1 MWISRAIWRNR
12 LLWNRTPPLGQRLQ
26 WLRQAPRGRRLD
38 GSPGLSHSAKRARI
52 TFMRFAHRGWLAFV
66 LALLAHFPATAQTER
81 GAASAPLRQVRV
93 EGEKHLTEEQ
103 VVSLT
108 QLQIGAR
115 VARGDLQ
122 AAADRLVQTGLF
134 SKVNYSFT
142 TEGGE
147 VVVTYTVADN
157 PRFPVYFDNIPWFAD
172 SELSD
177 AIRKKVPIYNG
188 SLPAAGAVV
197 DEATAAINE
206 LLTQHGLQVNLQH
219 QLLGNPA
226 GEGEVQ
232 EFRIQGASLRIA
244 KIEFSD
250 PALLENKAIRIRLSE
265 LQGKEFSR
273 ATIDLFLAEDVRPV
287 YWQQGFLRA
296 KLGPPQIRLSGNPNQ
311 KLPDEIPVYVPIAPG
326 PVYHWQGALW
336 SGNSL
341 LSTITLDGVLGLKP
355 GDVANGMQLEG
366 AWDRI
371 REQYGRMG
379 HLDVKV
385 EPVAK
390 YDDQAHTVSY
400 AVAIQEGPSYKLSKL
415 ILTGL
420 SPNAEKR
427 LREAFPFAPGD
438 VFDKGKYENLLTKLE
453 AHKESVFG
461 DLPLHYET
469 VGHWLQTD
477 AANLTVD
484 VLLDFK

>member
-1 MWISRAIWRNR
+1 M
-12 LLWNRTPPLGQRLQ
+12 G
-26 WLRQAPRGRRLD
+26 
-38 GSPGLSHSAKRARI
+38 GSGLFASPDLSACEKRAKI
-52 TFMRFAHRGWLAFV
+52 TFMRLAYRAWFALP
-66 LALLAHFPATAQTER
+66 LALLLHSHAVAQTE
-81 GAASAPLRQVRV
+81 GTSASAPLRQIRA

-103 VVSLT
+103 VVSLA
-108 QLQIGAR
+108 QLQIGAQ
-115 VARGDLQ
+115 VARSDLQ
-122 AAADRLVQTGLF
+122 AAADRLVATGLF
-134 SKVNYSFT
+134 AKVTYNYT
-142 TEGGE
+142 TESGG
-147 VVVTYTVADN
+147 VAVTYTVAEN
-157 PRFPVYFDNIPWFAD
+157 PLYPVYFDNIPWFAD

-177 AIRKKVPIYNG
+177 AIRKRVPIYDG
-188 SLPAAGAVV
+188 SLPAAGAMV
-197 DEATAAINE
+197 DEATAAVSE
-206 LLTQHGLQVNLQH
+206 LLGSHGLQVTLQH
-219 QLLGNPA
+219 QVLGNPA

-244 KIEFSD
+244 KLEFSD

-273 ATIDLFLAEDVRPV
+273 ATIDLFLAEDVRPI

-296 KLGPPQIRLSGNPNQ
+296 KLGPSQIRLSGNPNQ
-311 KLPDEIPVYVPIAPG
+311 KLPEEIPVYVPIAPG

-341 LSTITLDGVLGLKP
+341 LSTITLDGLVGLRP
-355 GDVANGMQLEG
+355 GDVANGMQIEG

-379 HLDVKV
+379 HLDARV

-400 AVAIQEGPSYKLSKL
+400 AVAIDEGPSYKLGKL

-427 LREAFPFAPGD
+427 LREAFPVAPGE
-438 VFDKGKYENLLTKLE
+438 VFDKGKYEDLLTRLE
-453 AHKESVFG
+453 THKERVFG

-477 AANLTVD
+477 AANATVD